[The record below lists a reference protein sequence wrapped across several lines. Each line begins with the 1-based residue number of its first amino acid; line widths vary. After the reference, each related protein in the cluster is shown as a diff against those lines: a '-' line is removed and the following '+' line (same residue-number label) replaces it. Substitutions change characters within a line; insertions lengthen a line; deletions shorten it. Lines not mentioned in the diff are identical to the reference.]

1 MLKLTLIVFASP
13 AFVADFDGAN
23 GQDNSDD
30 EEKDATDDASY
41 DGSVFEI
48 LRQIVFEFFT
58 ERDSLTTMTQHSK

>member
-13 AFVADFDGAN
+13 AFVTDFYGAN

-30 EEKDATDDASY
+30 EEEDAADDAGD

-48 LRQIVFEFFT
+48 LRQIVLEFFT
-58 ERDSLTTMTQHSK
+58 ERYSLTTMTQHSK

>member
-13 AFVADFDGAN
+13 AFVTDLDSAN

-30 EEKDATDDASY
+30 EEEDAADDASD

-58 ERDSLTTMTQHSK
+58 ERYSLTTMTQHSK